1 MAKRDYYQVLGVSRN
16 VSEEDIRKAF
26 RKKAMEFHPDR
37 NRNPDAEGKFKE
49 VNEAYQV
56 LLDAQKRA
64 QYDRFGHAGV
74 AAGTGGGFARDFE
87 GSDIFGGFGDIFD
100 SFFGDFSARGQRRAD
115 QRGSDIQYGMA
126 IPFEEAVFGAEHEV
140 EVNRIERC
148 QRCRG
153 SGGEPG
159 TSPTSCTTCR
169 GIGQVRRAQ
178 RSVFG
183 QFTQVTACPTCKGQG
198 SIINSPCNNCHG
210 AGTERHRRKIVVK
223 VPAGVE
229 DGMQIRL
236 SGEGDVGTNGRS
248 SGNLYIQV
256 SVKEHELFRRHGDDL
271 LYELPLNMVQATLG
285 DEVVIPTLD
294 GGETLKIPPG
304 TQPGAVFRIKAK
316 GAPHLNGHRRGDMVV
331 PVKLSVPTS
340 LDPRQQWL
348 LEELAKTLEKPE
360 DSAAR
365 EKGLFNKIKDAFG

>member
-1 MAKRDYYQVLGVSRN
+1 
-16 VSEEDIRKAF
+16 
-26 RKKAMEFHPDR
+26 
-37 NRNPDAEGKFKE
+37 
-49 VNEAYQV
+49 
-56 LLDAQKRA
+56 
-64 QYDRFGHAGV
+64 
-74 AAGTGGGFARDFE
+74 
-87 GSDIFGGFGDIFD
+87 
-100 SFFGDFSARGQRRAD
+100 
-115 QRGSDIQYGMA
+115 
-126 IPFEEAVFGAEHEV
+126 
-140 EVNRIERC
+140 
-148 QRCRG
+148 
-153 SGGEPG
+153 
-159 TSPTSCTTCR
+159 
-169 GIGQVRRAQ
+169 
-178 RSVFG
+178 
-183 QFTQVTACPTCKGQG
+183 
-198 SIINSPCNNCHG
+198 
-210 AGTERHRRKIVVK
+210 
-223 VPAGVE
+223 
-229 DGMQIRL
+229 MQIRL